1 MIFISAMEKRVA
13 KKRLKNISWTHQCG
27 WSLCSHCESQTLH
40 ENVRKDSNRISTSTI
55 SRVPTRQALL
65 MRSQHEARFKARK
78 ISISHSLKFNKRV
91 EFNLIDRRCRAVRE
105 KKLYEFNHSSLG
117 FRVNIVRSDC
127 ISQHDLNEQREI
139 EKWQKLSIHT
149 IHIKSKKLSDSKTFE
164 FMFYRLLKWNQ
175 FFLLCDCSGRA
186 FTW

>member
-1 MIFISAMEKRVA
+1 
-13 KKRLKNISWTHQCG
+13 
-27 WSLCSHCESQTLH
+27 
-40 ENVRKDSNRISTSTI
+40 
-55 SRVPTRQALL
+55 
-65 MRSQHEARFKARK
+65 MRSQHEARFKARN
-78 ISISHSLKFNKRV
+78 ISILHSLKFNKRV

-139 EKWQKLSIHT
+139 EKLSIYTHF
-149 IHIKSKKLSDSKTFE
+149 IKKNIKLSDSKTFG

-186 FTW
+186 FTHDSSMNCELNLQRKDFTYLQRMKFKIN